1 VRTNKILLSHV
12 LVQLQVELLL
22 HCICHPRQ
30 GGSSSG
36 SAQLDLGLPLF
47 FPHHACHPRQ
57 GGSSSGS
64 AQLDLGAPLPSF
76 FPHCTC
82 HPWQRGSSSGSAQLD
97 LRLPFFFPHHVCH
110 PRQRGSSSGSAQLDL
125 GAPLP
130 SFFPPLR
137 LPSLAAQFIPWL
149 CPVGCGNALLIC
161 FLLPHH
167 DGFGFT
173 SVHALSLP
181 TTRAFFMGCS
191 WTRHSHLTFTD

>member
-1 VRTNKILLSHV
+1 MRTNKILLSHV

-22 HCICHPRQ
+22 HRVCHPQ
-30 GGSSSG
+30 
-36 SAQLDLGLPLF
+36 
-47 FPHHACHPRQ
+47 Q

-76 FPHCTC
+76 FPHRAC
-82 HPWQRGSSSGSAQLD
+82 HPWQRGSSSGSTQLD
-97 LRLPFFFPHHVCH
+97 LGLPLFFPRRVCH
-110 PRQRGSSSGSAQLDL
+110 PQQHGSSSGSAQLDL

-137 LPSLAAQFIPWL
+137 LPSLAARFIPWL
-149 CPVGCGNALLIC
+149 RPVGCGNAPLIC
-161 FLLPHH
+161 FLLPHR

-173 SVHALSLP
+173 PAHALSLS
-181 TTRAFFMGCS
+181 TTRAFFMGFS